1 MLIDQLRQGD
11 VLLRLVKNVN
21 TKDLKK
27 LGTEKYILA
36 LGETSGH
43 SHVIH
48 GANTFAGNKQIYV
61 QVEKHAMLQ
70 HELVDGTW
78 TGEYK
83 PVPIEAGVYQVIQQR
98 EQDLLEQVKLV
109 QD

>member
-1 MLIDQLRQGD
+1 MIVRQGD
-11 VLLRLVKNVN
+11 VLLRKVNIN
-21 TKDLKK
+21 TKELKE
-27 LGTEKYILA
+27 LGKEKYTLA

-43 SHVIH
+43 SHVIR
-48 GANTFAGNKQIYV
+48 GADAYGGRNGQIYV

-78 TGEYK
+78 TGEHH
-83 PVPIEAGVYQVIQQR
+83 PIPIEAGVYEVIKQR
-98 EQDLLEQVKLV
+98 EQGLLKQVRQV

>member
-1 MLIDQLRQGD
+1 MLNQIRQGD

-21 TKDLKK
+21 VKDLKE
-27 LGTEKYILA
+27 LGKEKYTLA

-48 GANTFAGNKQIYV
+48 GANTYQGNGQIYV

-70 HELVDGTW
+70 HELVDGSW
-78 TGEYK
+78 TGEHK
-83 PVPIEAGVYQVIQQR
+83 PIPIEAGVYQLVQQR
-98 EQDLLEQVKLV
+98 ELDLLQRIKQV

>member
-1 MLIDQLRQGD
+1 MIIRQGD
-11 VLLRLVKNVN
+11 VLLKLVKNVN
-21 TKDLKK
+21 VKELTE
-27 LGTEKYILA
+27 LGKEKYTLA

-48 GANTFAGNKQIYV
+48 GANTYKGNEQIYV

-70 HELVDGTW
+70 HELVDGSW
-78 TGEYK
+78 SGEHQ
-83 PVPIEAGVYQVIQQR
+83 PIGIESGVYQVVQQR
-98 EQDLLEQVKLV
+98 ELDFLQQVKQV

>member
-1 MLIDQLRQGD
+1 MIVRQGD
-11 VLLRLVKNVN
+11 VLLKKVN
-21 TKDLKK
+21 IDIKK
-27 LGTEKYILA
+27 LKEVGKEKYTLA

-48 GANTFAGNKQIYV
+48 GANTYQSGGRNGQIYV

-70 HELVDGTW
+70 HELVDGSW
-78 TGEYK
+78 TGEHL
-83 PVPIEAGVYQVIQQR
+83 PIEIGVGTYEVIQQR
-98 EQDLLEQVKLV
+98 ESNLLNQVMQV

>member
-1 MLIDQLRQGD
+1 MINQIRQGD
-11 VLLRLVKNVN
+11 VLLRKVDIS
-21 TKDLKK
+21 TKDLKEIGK
-27 LGTEKYILA
+27 DKYTLA

-48 GANTFAGNKQIYV
+48 GANTYQGNKQIYV

-70 HELVDGTW
+70 HELVDGSW
-78 TGEYK
+78 TGEHL
-83 PVPIEAGVYQVIQQR
+83 PIEVEAGVYQVIQQR
-98 EQDLLEQVKLV
+98 EQDLLDQVRIV

>member
-1 MLIDQLRQGD
+1 MIVRQGD
-11 VLLRLVKNVN
+11 VLLRKVEIS
-21 TKDLKK
+21 TKDLKE
-27 LGTEKYILA
+27 LGKDKYTLA

-48 GANTFAGNKQIYV
+48 GANTYGGRNGQIYV

-70 HELVDGTW
+70 HELVNGSW
-78 TGEYK
+78 TGEHL
-83 PVPIEAGVYQVIQQR
+83 PITIDSGVYQVIQQR
-98 EQDLLEQVKLV
+98 EQDLLQQVQQV

>member
-1 MLIDQLRQGD
+1 MIVRQGD
-11 VLLRLVKNVN
+11 VLLRKVN
-21 TKDLKK
+21 IDIKELKE
-27 LGTEKYILA
+27 LGKEKYTLA

-48 GANTFAGNKQIYV
+48 GANTYGGRNGQLYV

-70 HELVDGTW
+70 HELVDGSW
-78 TGEYK
+78 TGEHL
-83 PVPIEAGVYQVIQQR
+83 PIEIGMGVYQVVQQR
-98 EQDLLEQVKLV
+98 EQSLLDGVKMV